1 MSRLDRTPPI
11 LTTRG
16 SPSTITNL
24 GSGRYGIF
32 ITSQHLRA
40 WDRDSPAAALEFTI
54 IGPPR
59 FGYLENLQTGE
70 ASCSSKLVVV
80 VPGQSQTYV
89 LQERPSE
96 GASRSRTWT
105 TATSSTWFQ
114 QTWHSPTTASI
125 SSSLIRR
132 ETQHHLTCGFVRA
145 CLCQACPLMVQLLIC
160 ACSLDLS
167 WSRVQFAASCYRT
180 CESEAELQIQIQRTG
195 KSTDPAFVAIQVGS
209 PSPRM
214 L

>member
-1 MSRLDRTPPI
+1 MSRLDRTPPV

-16 SPSTITNL
+16 SPSTITDL
-24 GSGRYGIF
+24 GGGRYGIF

-59 FGYLENLQTGE
+59 FGSLENLQTGE
-70 ASCSSKLVVV
+70 ASCSSTLVVV
-80 VPGQSQTYV
+80 LPGQSQTCV
-89 LQERPSE
+89 LQGRPSE

-105 TATSSTWFQ
+105 AAPSSTWSRR
-114 QTWHSPTTASI
+114 TWSSPTTP
-125 SSSLIRR
+125 SSSGSPIWR
-132 ETQHHLTCGFVRA
+132 ETRHHLTCGFVGA
-145 CLCQACPLMVQLLIC
+145 CTCPACPLKAQLLTC

-180 CESEAELQIQIQRTG
+180 CESAAELRIQIQRSG
-195 KSTDPAFVAIQVGS
+195 KSADPAFVAIQVGGS
-209 PSPRM
+209 SPRM